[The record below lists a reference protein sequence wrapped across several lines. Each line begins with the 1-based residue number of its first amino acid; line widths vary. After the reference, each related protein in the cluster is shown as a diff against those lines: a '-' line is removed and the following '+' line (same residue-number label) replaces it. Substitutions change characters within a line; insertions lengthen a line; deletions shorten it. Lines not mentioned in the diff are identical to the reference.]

1 MQIYPTK
8 TKTNLKLVEADL
20 LDENCWLPII

>member
-1 MQIYPTK
+1 MAINPMM